1 MSDRFNELKESVEWM
16 LAHRKGDTPPGGR
29 VTKIDGYDVA
39 ALRKKMK
46 LSQPKFA
53 RLFNVSTDAVR
64 NWEQG
69 RRTVSGPVVRLMQ
82 IAEKHPEIIQEE
94 LAANH

>member
-16 LAHRKGDTPPGGR
+16 VAHRKGENPPDGR
-29 VTKIDGYDVA
+29 VTTIEGYDVA

-46 LSQPKFA
+46 LSQPQFA
-53 RLFNVSTDAVR
+53 RVLNVSTDAVR

-69 RRTVSGPVVRLMQ
+69 RRTVSGTC
-82 IAEKHPEIIQEE
+82 
-94 LAANH
+94 

>member
-16 LAHRKGDTPPGGR
+16 VAHRKGEDPPGGR
-29 VTKIDGYDVA
+29 VTKIEGFDVA

-46 LSQPKFA
+46 MSQPQFA
-53 RLFNVSTDAVR
+53 RVLNVSTDAVR

-69 RRTVSGPVVRLMQ
+69 RRTVSGPAVRLMQ
-82 IAEKHPEIIQEE
+82 IAEKHPEIINEQ
-94 LAANH
+94 LAS